1 MLREKERE
9 RLKMEEKKREGEKD
23 KNIEMLEQMM
33 REQQDFN

>member
-1 MLREKERE
+1 VLREKERE